1 MKPLIALAV
10 ALSIPLTARAQP
22 PERSANIPG
31 TQEFTFGDELVQ
43 SQLPRPDD
51 ATSRVR
57 RGHSGPSLLRIRP
70 HFVPEMLRAVER
82 L

>member
-1 MKPLIALAV
+1 MKPLIAFAV
-10 ALSIPLTARAQP
+10 ALSLPLSASAQP
-22 PERSANIPG
+22 RAEAVPA

-51 ATSRVR
+51 ATVRARGSR
-57 RGHSGPSLLRIRP
+57 SGPSLLRIRS
-70 HFVPEMLRAVER
+70 HFVPEMLKSVER